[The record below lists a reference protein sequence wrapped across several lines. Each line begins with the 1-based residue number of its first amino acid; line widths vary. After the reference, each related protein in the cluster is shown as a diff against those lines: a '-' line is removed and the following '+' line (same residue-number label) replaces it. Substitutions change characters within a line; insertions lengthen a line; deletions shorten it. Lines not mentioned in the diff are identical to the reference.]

1 VGATILGD
9 GSVTPVLD
17 LPELLRVAHQ
27 SSDELSVSSVANT
40 KERPT
45 LPCALVVDDS
55 LSARRA
61 LAQFI
66 ADSGF
71 EVHTARDGMEAVQLI
86 EQRRPDILLAD
97 LEMPR
102 MNGVELTSHICA
114 QSTTAKLPV
123 IMITSRTASK
133 HRQQAEA
140 AGVNVYIKQ
149 AVLGRG
155 SIRACA

>member
-1 VGATILGD
+1 M
-9 GSVTPVLD
+9 
-17 LPELLRVAHQ
+17 
-27 SSDELSVSSVANT
+27 
-40 KERPT
+40 
-45 LPCALVVDDS
+45 DDS

-102 MNGVELTSHICA
+102 MNVVELTSH
-114 QSTTAKLPV
+114 SV
-123 IMITSRTASK
+123 HS
-133 HRQQAEA
+133 
-140 AGVNVYIKQ
+140 
-149 AVLGRG
+149 
-155 SIRACA
+155 